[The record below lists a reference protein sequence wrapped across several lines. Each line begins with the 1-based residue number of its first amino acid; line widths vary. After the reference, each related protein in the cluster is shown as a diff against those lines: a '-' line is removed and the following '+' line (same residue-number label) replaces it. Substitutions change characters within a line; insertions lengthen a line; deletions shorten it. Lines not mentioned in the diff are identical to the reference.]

1 MNGLEYINKIF
12 GCFDSHRGGSLEDG
26 ARSCFNLKLEVVMFL
41 EVSKIFKNGFKLPA
55 ALCLSLPNPLP
66 LTIHHK
72 AATILVVTAP
82 NFRFRKSK
90 THLNVLIDGLIVAYA

>member
-12 GCFDSHRGGSLEDG
+12 GCFDSHRGSSLEDG

-55 ALCLSLPNPLP
+55 ALCLSLPNPFP
-66 LTIHHK
+66 LTFTTK
-72 AATILVVTAP
+72 LQQSWLSLLPTFVSENL
-82 NFRFRKSK
+82 
-90 THLNVLIDGLIVAYA
+90 